1 MLFSV
6 LKVCYEVFV
15 AVVLSLA
22 LTDQISL
29 SFHLYQ
35 CALYPE
41 GVHDNLCDRDDME
54 TYRLWSADL
63 HQEPVERV

>member
-6 LKVCYEVFV
+6 LKACYEVFV
-15 AVVLSLA
+15 AVVLSLV
-22 LTDQISL
+22 LIDQISL
-29 SFHLYQ
+29 SFHL

-63 HQEPVERV
+63 HQEPMERV